1 MQGGSASSGAR
12 RSGRI
17 RRRRSSAAGEGE
29 NVGGGVPGL
38 FWSRETTRRT
48 REDLRSSGRRRGG
61 EKGMVA
67 AANGVGGDGC
77 VRVRAREKEQRGG
90 ASRKSERGPRGL
102 RGVAGGNQGRRR
114 QPGREEVA
122 GARGRARRARARPP
136 GREEDDT
143 GRWRWRAGPILLG
156 HQVGG
161 PQVSVRYVFSALSF
175 TYCFLFFFCNFVALL
190 KILNQSQ
197 KSCNCS

>member
-1 MQGGSASSGAR
+1 
-12 RSGRI
+12 
-17 RRRRSSAAGEGE
+17 
-29 NVGGGVPGL
+29 
-38 FWSRETTRRT
+38 
-48 REDLRSSGRRRGG
+48 
-61 EKGMVA
+61 MVA

-136 GREEDDT
+136 GREEDDRGGAPGGL
-143 GRWRWRAGPILLG
+143 GRLLQQAA
-156 HQVGG
+156 QVG
-161 PQVSVRYVFSALSF
+161 A
-175 TYCFLFFFCNFVALL
+175 
-190 KILNQSQ
+190 K
-197 KSCNCS
+197 

>member
-1 MQGGSASSGAR
+1 MADGGARECGRGATARERTKWRRGNGVELTGIAQGGSASSGAR

-61 EKGMVA
+61 ERGMVA

-77 VRVRAREKEQRGG
+77 VRVRAREREQRREGMQRG
-90 ASRKSERGPRGL
+90 RKRSEGTRGL
-102 RGVAGGNQGRRR
+102 VVALLGRPGGKQ
-114 QPGREEVA
+114 EVA
-122 GARGRARRARARPP
+122 GARGRARRARAHPP
-136 GREEDDT
+136 GREEDDRGGSGDGL
-143 GRWRWRAGPILLG
+143 GRLGRAGG
-156 HQVGG
+156 AG
-161 PQVSVRYVFSALSF
+161 PGKWAEVSAR
-175 TYCFLFFFCNFVALL
+175 
-190 KILNQSQ
+190 
-197 KSCNCS
+197 

>member
-1 MQGGSASSGAR
+1 M
-12 RSGRI
+12 
-17 RRRRSSAAGEGE
+17 
-29 NVGGGVPGL
+29 
-38 FWSRETTRRT
+38 
-48 REDLRSSGRRRGG
+48 
-61 EKGMVA
+61 A

-90 ASRKSERGPRGL
+90 ASRKSERGSRGL

-143 GRWRWRAGPILLG
+143 GRWRWWVGPGLSHSAGP
-156 HQVGG
+156 GG
-161 PQVSVRYVFSALSF
+161 LRGERQVSPGGFSLSF
-175 TYCFLFFFCNFVALL
+175 PISVLFLYFVLCCFSLV
-190 KILNQSQ
+190 KY
-197 KSCNCS
+197 